1 MAVVGRFEHDQAA
14 RVGFMNDESLE
25 RVKTLGERS
34 YVDNHGHKQP
44 YLTPYEVANLSIRR
58 GTLND
63 DEWENMRSH
72 ATFSENYLERIP
84 WGSELARV
92 PCIAGAHHEKLD
104 GSGYPHG
111 LTDGEIAPQSKIMTV
126 ADIFDA
132 LISSLEDT
140 RLEPDLDDLLW
151 STVNVFHRATDR
163 IARELDDNEQAQKR
177 LQREQDGSE
186 VRSVELEALTAQGT
200 TLIERRN
207 AYELMRDI
215 AADHFET
222 HIGQTWQPHS
232 GSRISHRTLTAAMI
246 DSRDY
251 LSAKRRAEIEPLL
264 PTGPRVA
271 FSGGLDVTD
280 HRAIWDALDRV
291 KAKHADMVLVHG
303 GSPKGAEKI
312 AACWADNRKCQQIVF
327 KPDWKRHGKAAPFKR
342 NDQMLEILPKG
353 VLHFPGTG
361 INDNLACDA
370 VKGKGSSARAK
381 GQSRSSMETAP

>member
-1 MAVVGRFEHDQAA
+1 MTAETTEPMASSATAA
-14 RVGFMNDESLE
+14 VLEELQLYGYRPFADEPDPRPLPE
-25 RVKTLGERS
+25 ADAL
-34 YVDNHGHKQP
+34 Q
-44 YLTPYEVANLSIRR
+44 
-58 GTLND
+58 
-63 DEWENMRSH
+63 
-72 ATFSENYLERIP
+72 
-84 WGSELARV
+84 
-92 PCIAGAHHEKLD
+92 GA
-104 GSGYPHG
+104 
-111 LTDGEIAPQSKIMTV
+111 I

-132 LISSLEDT
+132 LAATLEDT
-140 RLEPDLDDLLW
+140 RLEPDLEDLLW
-151 STVNVFHRATDR
+151 SVTNLFHRTAARVDR
-163 IARELDDNEQAQKR
+163 DLDDNEQAQKR
-177 LQREQDGSE
+177 SQRERDRSE
-186 VRSVELEALTAQGT
+186 IRSVELEALTAQGT

-222 HIGQTWQPHS
+222 HIGQTWRPHS

-264 PTGPRVA
+264 PSGPRVA

-291 KAKHADMVLVHG
+291 KAKHADMVLLHG

-342 NDQMLEILPKG
+342 NDALLEAMPIGLIL
-353 VLHFPGTG
+353 FPGSG
-361 INDNLACDA
+361 ITDNLAD
-370 VKGKGSSARAK
+370 KAK
-381 GQSRSSMETAP
+381 KLGVPLFDFRPKNNKAQAA

>member
-1 MAVVGRFEHDQAA
+1 MTAETTEPMASSATAA
-14 RVGFMNDESLE
+14 VLEELQLYGYRPFADEPDPRPLPE
-25 RVKTLGERS
+25 ADAL
-34 YVDNHGHKQP
+34 Q
-44 YLTPYEVANLSIRR
+44 
-58 GTLND
+58 
-63 DEWENMRSH
+63 
-72 ATFSENYLERIP
+72 
-84 WGSELARV
+84 
-92 PCIAGAHHEKLD
+92 GA
-104 GSGYPHG
+104 
-111 LTDGEIAPQSKIMTV
+111 I

-132 LISSLEDT
+132 LADTLEDT
-140 RLEPDLDDLLW
+140 RLEPDLEDLLW
-151 STVNVFHRATDR
+151 SVTNLFHRTAARVDR
-163 IARELDDNEQAQKR
+163 DLDDNEQAQKR
-177 LQREQDGSE
+177 SQREQDGSE
-186 VRSVELEALTAQGT
+186 IRSVELEALTAQGT

-222 HIGQTWQPHS
+222 HIGQTWRPHS

-264 PTGPRVA
+264 PSGPRVA

-291 KAKHADMVLVHG
+291 KAKHADMVLLHG

-342 NDQMLEILPKG
+342 NDALLEAMPIGLIL
-353 VLHFPGTG
+353 FPGSG
-361 INDNLACDA
+361 ITDNLAD
-370 VKGKGSSARAK
+370 KAK
-381 GQSRSSMETAP
+381 KLGVPLFDFRPKNNKAQAA

>member
-1 MAVVGRFEHDQAA
+1 MTAETTEPMASSATAA
-14 RVGFMNDESLE
+14 VLEELQLYGYRPFGDEPDPRPLPE
-25 RVKTLGERS
+25 ADAL
-34 YVDNHGHKQP
+34 Q
-44 YLTPYEVANLSIRR
+44 
-58 GTLND
+58 
-63 DEWENMRSH
+63 
-72 ATFSENYLERIP
+72 
-84 WGSELARV
+84 
-92 PCIAGAHHEKLD
+92 GA
-104 GSGYPHG
+104 
-111 LTDGEIAPQSKIMTV
+111 I

-132 LISSLEDT
+132 LAATLEDT
-140 RLEPDLDDLLW
+140 RLEPDLEDLLW
-151 STVNVFHRATDR
+151 SVTNLFHRTAARVDR
-163 IARELDDNEQAQKR
+163 DLDDNEQAQKR
-177 LQREQDGSE
+177 SQREQDGSE
-186 VRSVELEALTAQGT
+186 IRSVELEALTAQGT

-222 HIGQTWQPHS
+222 HIGQTWRPHS

-251 LSAKRRAEIEPLL
+251 LLAKRRAEIEPLL

-291 KAKHADMVLVHG
+291 KAKHADMVLLHG

-342 NDQMLEILPKG
+342 NDALLEAMPIGLIL
-353 VLHFPGTG
+353 FPGSG
-361 INDNLACDA
+361 ITDNLADKAKKLGVPLFDFRPKKNTAQA
-370 VKGKGSSARAK
+370 V
-381 GQSRSSMETAP
+381 

>member
-1 MAVVGRFEHDQAA
+1 MASSATAA
-14 RVGFMNDESLE
+14 VLEELQLYGYRPFADEPDPRPLPDADA
-25 RVKTLGERS
+25 L
-34 YVDNHGHKQP
+34 Q
-44 YLTPYEVANLSIRR
+44 
-58 GTLND
+58 
-63 DEWENMRSH
+63 
-72 ATFSENYLERIP
+72 
-84 WGSELARV
+84 
-92 PCIAGAHHEKLD
+92 GA
-104 GSGYPHG
+104 
-111 LTDGEIAPQSKIMTV
+111 I

-132 LISSLEDT
+132 LAATLEDT
-140 RLEPDLDDLLW
+140 RLEPDVEDLLW
-151 STVNVFHRATDR
+151 SVTNLFHRTAARVDR
-163 IARELDDNEQAQKR
+163 DLDDNEQAQKR
-177 LQREQDGSE
+177 SQREQDGSE
-186 VRSVELEALTAQGT
+186 IRSVELEALTAQGT

-222 HIGQTWQPHS
+222 HIGQTWRPHS

-264 PTGPRVA
+264 PSGPRVA

-291 KAKHADMVLVHG
+291 KAKHADMVLLHG

-342 NDQMLEILPKG
+342 NDALLEAMPIGLIL
-353 VLHFPGTG
+353 FPGSG
-361 INDNLACDA
+361 ITDNLAD
-370 VKGKGSSARAK
+370 KAK
-381 GQSRSSMETAP
+381 KLGVPLFDFRPKNNKAQAA

>member
-1 MAVVGRFEHDQAA
+1 MTAETTEPMASSATAA
-14 RVGFMNDESLE
+14 VLEELQLYGYRPFADEPDPRPLPE
-25 RVKTLGERS
+25 ADAL
-34 YVDNHGHKQP
+34 Q
-44 YLTPYEVANLSIRR
+44 
-58 GTLND
+58 
-63 DEWENMRSH
+63 
-72 ATFSENYLERIP
+72 
-84 WGSELARV
+84 
-92 PCIAGAHHEKLD
+92 GA
-104 GSGYPHG
+104 
-111 LTDGEIAPQSKIMTV
+111 I

-132 LISSLEDT
+132 LAATLEDT
-140 RLEPDLDDLLW
+140 RLEPDLEDLLW
-151 STVNVFHRATDR
+151 SVTNLFHRTAARVDR
-163 IARELDDNEQAQKR
+163 DLDDNEQAQKR
-177 LQREQDGSE
+177 SQREQDGSE
-186 VRSVELEALTAQGT
+186 IRSVELEALTAQGT

-222 HIGQTWQPHS
+222 HIGQTWRPHS

-291 KAKHADMVLVHG
+291 KAKHADMVLLHG

-342 NDQMLEILPKG
+342 NDALLEAMPIGLIL
-353 VLHFPGTG
+353 FPGSG
-361 INDNLACDA
+361 ITDNLAD
-370 VKGKGSSARAK
+370 KAK
-381 GQSRSSMETAP
+381 KLGVPLFDFRPKNNKAQAA

>member
-1 MAVVGRFEHDQAA
+1 MTAETTEPMASSATAA
-14 RVGFMNDESLE
+14 VLEELQLYGYRPFADEPDPRPLPE
-25 RVKTLGERS
+25 ADAL
-34 YVDNHGHKQP
+34 Q
-44 YLTPYEVANLSIRR
+44 
-58 GTLND
+58 
-63 DEWENMRSH
+63 
-72 ATFSENYLERIP
+72 
-84 WGSELARV
+84 
-92 PCIAGAHHEKLD
+92 GA
-104 GSGYPHG
+104 
-111 LTDGEIAPQSKIMTV
+111 I

-132 LISSLEDT
+132 LAATLEDT
-140 RLEPDLDDLLW
+140 RLEPDLEDLLW
-151 STVNVFHRATDR
+151 SVTNLFHRTAARVDR
-163 IARELDDNEQAQKR
+163 DLDDNEQAQKR
-177 LQREQDGSE
+177 SQREQDGSE
-186 VRSVELEALTAQGT
+186 IRSVELEALTAQGT

-222 HIGQTWQPHS
+222 HIGQTWRPHS

-264 PTGPRVA
+264 PSGPRVA

-291 KAKHADMVLVHG
+291 KAKHADMVLLHG

-342 NDQMLEILPKG
+342 NDALLEAMPIGLIL
-353 VLHFPGTG
+353 FPGSG
-361 INDNLACDA
+361 ITDNLAD
-370 VKGKGSSARAK
+370 KAK
-381 GQSRSSMETAP
+381 KLGVPLFDFRPKKNTAQAA

>member
-1 MAVVGRFEHDQAA
+1 LPEADALQ
-14 RVGFMNDESLE
+14 
-25 RVKTLGERS
+25 
-34 YVDNHGHKQP
+34 
-44 YLTPYEVANLSIRR
+44 
-58 GTLND
+58 
-63 DEWENMRSH
+63 
-72 ATFSENYLERIP
+72 
-84 WGSELARV
+84 
-92 PCIAGAHHEKLD
+92 GA
-104 GSGYPHG
+104 
-111 LTDGEIAPQSKIMTV
+111 I

-132 LISSLEDT
+132 LAATLEDT
-140 RLEPDLDDLLW
+140 RLEPDLEDLLW
-151 STVNVFHRATDR
+151 SVTNLFHRTAARVDR
-163 IARELDDNEQAQKR
+163 DLDDNEQAQKR
-177 LQREQDGSE
+177 SQREQDGSE
-186 VRSVELEALTAQGT
+186 IRSVELEALTAQGT

-222 HIGQTWQPHS
+222 HIGQTWRPHS

-264 PTGPRVA
+264 PSGPRVA

-291 KAKHADMVLVHG
+291 KAKHADMVLLHG

-342 NDQMLEILPKG
+342 NDALLEAMPIGLIL
-353 VLHFPGTG
+353 FPGSG
-361 INDNLACDA
+361 ITDNLAD
-370 VKGKGSSARAK
+370 KAK
-381 GQSRSSMETAP
+381 KLGVPLFDFRPKNNKAQAA

>member
-1 MAVVGRFEHDQAA
+1 MTAETTEPMASSATAA
-14 RVGFMNDESLE
+14 VLEELQLYGYRPFADEPDPRPLPE
-25 RVKTLGERS
+25 ADAV
-34 YVDNHGHKQP
+34 Q
-44 YLTPYEVANLSIRR
+44 
-58 GTLND
+58 
-63 DEWENMRSH
+63 
-72 ATFSENYLERIP
+72 
-84 WGSELARV
+84 
-92 PCIAGAHHEKLD
+92 GA
-104 GSGYPHG
+104 
-111 LTDGEIAPQSKIMTV
+111 I

-132 LISSLEDT
+132 LAATLEDT
-140 RLEPDLDDLLW
+140 RLEPDLEDLLW
-151 STVNVFHRATDR
+151 SVTNLFHRTAARVDR
-163 IARELDDNEQAQKR
+163 DLDDNEQAQR
-177 LQREQDGSE
+177 RSQREQDGSE
-186 VRSVELEALTAQGT
+186 VRSVELEALTAQGV

-222 HIGQTWQPHS
+222 HIGQTWRPHS

-291 KAKHADMVLVHG
+291 KAKHADMVLLHG

-342 NDQMLEILPKG
+342 NDALLEAMPIGLIL
-353 VLHFPGTG
+353 FPGSG
-361 INDNLACDA
+361 ITDNLAD
-370 VKGKGSSARAK
+370 KAK
-381 GQSRSSMETAP
+381 KLGVPLFDFRLKKNTAQAA

>member
-1 MAVVGRFEHDQAA
+1 MTAETTEPMASSATAA
-14 RVGFMNDESLE
+14 VLEELQLYGYRPFADEPDPRPLPE
-25 RVKTLGERS
+25 ADAL
-34 YVDNHGHKQP
+34 Q
-44 YLTPYEVANLSIRR
+44 
-58 GTLND
+58 
-63 DEWENMRSH
+63 
-72 ATFSENYLERIP
+72 
-84 WGSELARV
+84 
-92 PCIAGAHHEKLD
+92 GA
-104 GSGYPHG
+104 
-111 LTDGEIAPQSKIMTV
+111 I

-132 LISSLEDT
+132 LAATLEDT
-140 RLEPDLDDLLW
+140 RLEPDLEDLLW
-151 STVNVFHRATDR
+151 SVTNLFHRTAARVDR
-163 IARELDDNEQAQKR
+163 DLDDNEQAQKR
-177 LQREQDGSE
+177 SQREQDGSE
-186 VRSVELEALTAQGT
+186 IRSVELEALTAQGT

-222 HIGQTWQPHS
+222 HIGQTWRPHS

-264 PTGPRVA
+264 PSGPRVA

-291 KAKHADMVLVHG
+291 KAKHTDMVLLHG

-342 NDQMLEILPKG
+342 NDALLEAMPIGLILFAG
-353 VLHFPGTG
+353 SG
-361 INDNLACDA
+361 ITDNLADKAKKLGVPLFDFRPKKNTAQA
-370 VKGKGSSARAK
+370 V
-381 GQSRSSMETAP
+381 

>member
-1 MAVVGRFEHDQAA
+1 MTAETTEPMASSATAA
-14 RVGFMNDESLE
+14 VLEELQLYGYRPFADEPDPRPLPE
-25 RVKTLGERS
+25 ADAL
-34 YVDNHGHKQP
+34 Q
-44 YLTPYEVANLSIRR
+44 
-58 GTLND
+58 
-63 DEWENMRSH
+63 
-72 ATFSENYLERIP
+72 
-84 WGSELARV
+84 
-92 PCIAGAHHEKLD
+92 GA
-104 GSGYPHG
+104 
-111 LTDGEIAPQSKIMTV
+111 I

-132 LISSLEDT
+132 LAATLEDT
-140 RLEPDLDDLLW
+140 RLEPDLEDLLW
-151 STVNVFHRATDR
+151 SLTNLFHRTTARVDR
-163 IARELDDNEQAQKR
+163 DLDDNEHAQKR
-177 LQREQDGSE
+177 SQREQDGSE
-186 VRSVELEALTAQGT
+186 IRSVELEALTAQGV

-222 HIGQTWQPHS
+222 HIGQTWRPHS

-264 PTGPRVA
+264 PSGPRVA

-291 KAKHADMVLVHG
+291 KAKHADMVLLHG

-342 NDQMLEILPKG
+342 NDALLEAMPIGLIL
-353 VLHFPGTG
+353 FPGSG
-361 INDNLACDA
+361 ITDNLADKAKKLGVPLFDFRPKKNTAQA
-370 VKGKGSSARAK
+370 V
-381 GQSRSSMETAP
+381 

>member
-1 MAVVGRFEHDQAA
+1 MTAETTEPIASSATAAV
-14 RVGFMNDESLE
+14 LE
-25 RVKTLGERS
+25 ELQLYGYR
-34 YVDNHGHKQP
+34 P
-44 YLTPYEVANLSIRR
+44 FA
-58 GTLND
+58 D
-63 DEWENMRSH
+63 DPDPRPLPE
-72 ATFSENYLERIP
+72 ADALE
-84 WGSELARV
+84 
-92 PCIAGAHHEKLD
+92 GA
-104 GSGYPHG
+104 
-111 LTDGEIAPQSKIMTV
+111 I

-132 LISSLEDT
+132 LAAALEDT
-140 RLEPDLDDLLW
+140 RLEPDLEDLLW
-151 STVNVFHRATDR
+151 SVTNLFHRTAARVDR
-163 IARELDDNEQAQKR
+163 DLDDNEQAQKR
-177 LQREQDGSE
+177 SQREQDGSE
-186 VRSVELEALTAQGT
+186 IRSVELEALTAQGT

-222 HIGQTWQPHS
+222 HIGQTWRPHS

-264 PTGPRVA
+264 PSGPRVA

-291 KAKHADMVLVHG
+291 KAKHADMVLLHG

-342 NDQMLEILPKG
+342 NDALLEAMPIGLILFAG
-353 VLHFPGTG
+353 SG
-361 INDNLACDA
+361 ITDNLAD
-370 VKGKGSSARAK
+370 KAK
-381 GQSRSSMETAP
+381 KLGVPLFDFRPKNNKAQAA

>member
-1 MAVVGRFEHDQAA
+1 MTAETTEPMASSATAA
-14 RVGFMNDESLE
+14 VLEELQLYGYRPFADEPDPRPLPE
-25 RVKTLGERS
+25 ADAL
-34 YVDNHGHKQP
+34 Q
-44 YLTPYEVANLSIRR
+44 
-58 GTLND
+58 
-63 DEWENMRSH
+63 
-72 ATFSENYLERIP
+72 
-84 WGSELARV
+84 
-92 PCIAGAHHEKLD
+92 GA
-104 GSGYPHG
+104 
-111 LTDGEIAPQSKIMTV
+111 I

-132 LISSLEDT
+132 LAATLEDT
-140 RLEPDLDDLLW
+140 RLEPDLEDLLW
-151 STVNVFHRATDR
+151 SVTNLFHRTAARVDR
-163 IARELDDNEQAQKR
+163 DLDDNEQAQKR
-177 LQREQDGSE
+177 SQREQDGSE
-186 VRSVELEALTAQGT
+186 IRSVELEALTAQGT

-222 HIGQTWQPHS
+222 HIGQTWRPHS

-264 PTGPRVA
+264 PSGPRVA

-291 KAKHADMVLVHG
+291 KAKHADMVLLHG

-342 NDQMLEILPKG
+342 NDALLEAMPIGLIL
-353 VLHFPGTG
+353 FPGSG
-361 INDNLACDA
+361 ITDNLAD
-370 VKGKGSSARAK
+370 KAK
-381 GQSRSSMETAP
+381 KLGVPLFDFRPKNNKAQAA